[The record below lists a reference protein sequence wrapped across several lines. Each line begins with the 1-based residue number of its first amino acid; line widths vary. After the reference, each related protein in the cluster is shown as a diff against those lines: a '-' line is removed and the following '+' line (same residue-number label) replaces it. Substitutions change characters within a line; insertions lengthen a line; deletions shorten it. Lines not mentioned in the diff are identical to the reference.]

1 MMLLLR
7 GRPRDVSS
15 QVLSC
20 ANAKLASPHLIA
32 PVILAMLVAASC
44 LPRHGHAAHGLDR
57 RLPRGREA
65 LPGPGG
71 GLRAGHQVSLA
82 TPRPFEPDARRLG
95 LGFAPTEGNPRQVLE
110 TEQECVAGGRPP
122 SAAWHTA
129 AAGGGPSPGGPAA
142 GRRDRRLPGRRGH
155 HLRPVGVWR
164 RPDRRA
170 HRVPAVLASLLP
182 LSPTRAFLARA
193 RPPGGWVAPTTLLS
207 HLVAEQFGWQPF
219 RG

>member
-1 MMLLLR
+1 MLL
-7 GRPRDVSS
+7 
-15 QVLSC
+15 
-20 ANAKLASPHLIA
+20 
-32 PVILAMLVAASC
+32 AASC
-44 LPRHGHAAHGLDR
+44 LPRRGHAAHGLDR

-110 TEQECVAGGRPP
+110 TEQGCVAGGRPP

-129 AAGGGPSPGGPAA
+129 AAGGGSPPGGPAA

-155 HLRPVGVWR
+155 HLRPWGFGGHERHGLASVGPPLIGYDAALPKAFSRSAGR
-164 RPDRRA
+164 RWVRLLLRRA
-170 HRVPAVLASLLP
+170 ALPWRNSRVIKLFGLGLMRSSGPMANPAAAVAVW
-182 LSPTRAFLARA
+182 LSPL
-193 RPPGGWVAPTTLLS
+193 G
-207 HLVAEQFGWQPF
+207 
-219 RG
+219 